1 MVSKDYDQIVLQN
14 IIIHISN
21 QKVKF
26 PGILFA
32 INYIEFSG
40 LLIESCI
47 LLWRQNSVSKI
58 TIAAYI
64 EILLVLGTLIE
75 TVYMNYKINSSR
87 H

>member
-1 MVSKDYDQIVLQN
+1 MYIIPEYIFIVSKDYDQIVLQN

-32 INYIEFSG
+32 NLEFSG
-40 LLIESCI
+40 LFIESCI

-75 TVYMNYKINSSR
+75 TV
-87 H
+87 